1 MENIKAYKANFDE
14 LRKDRG
20 NWDNFYQILGEFV
33 SQVKQNFTNS
43 PSSGEFLT
51 GDIYDSTGS
60 FAAYNSASALL
71 GMLWPST
78 AKQSVEVTIPDDME
92 MTTEL
97 ADWYDKVTERLVK
110 ALDDPNANLSLSLD
124 EYMLDQVIFG
134 TSGVGV
140 ERGDESKLL
149 FKPYGVKELY
159 VDEGKNGRVDSI
171 YLFFEWTIKRL
182 VDEYGIENVS
192 EKAAK
197 LYNSGKRSQKTKVLI
212 CIHKRD
218 EPKAEA
224 GVLAMPYESIHIE
237 YDNNHQLRESGF
249 GELPIKVG
257 RFRKLNYERYGRSPA
272 MLALPDIR
280 EANVL
285 RESIIV
291 ATEKILDM
299 PKGVM
304 DDGILGGGV
313 IDTTAGA
320 ITVFNASQSL
330 GNNAPIFEIGQRPDV
345 SAALARLEDLKNTIA
360 QHFSLDRLIDFNND
374 TQMTFGEAQ
383 IRSQIRNASL
393 SSLFSRQIAE
403 VLDPLMFRSI
413 NLLMEDGEFGVVK
426 GSDKEAELKR
436 IGKRIEYV
444 PDVIAERMMDGEDI
458 YQISYKTQ
466 AAAASRANEYMSI
479 IDVLGFAIQSMQ
491 VDPSIRHRVDLHK
504 GVSEIASIRS
514 LPVGIIR
521 QDDEVEERMKAEAEQ
536 MQAQQQLE
544 MGVQAA
550 GIVDSLASANK
561 AVRM

>member
-1 MENIKAYKANFDE
+1 MDIKAYKSNFDD
-14 LRKDRG
+14 LRKERG
-20 NWDNFYQILGEFV
+20 NWDNLYQVLGEFV

-43 PSSGEFLT
+43 PSAGEFLI

-78 AKQSVEVTIPDDME
+78 AKQAIEITIPDDME
-92 MTTEL
+92 MSTEL
-97 ADWYDKVTERLVK
+97 ANWYDKVTERAVK
-110 ALDDPNANLSLSLD
+110 ALDDPNANLSLSFD
-124 EYMLDQVIFG
+124 EYMLDQIIFG
-134 TSGVGV
+134 TSGIGV

-159 VDEGKNGRVDSI
+159 IDEGKNGRVDSI

-182 VDEYGIENVS
+182 VKEYGIENVS

-197 LYNSGKRSQKTKVLI
+197 LYNSGKHGQKTKVLI
-212 CIHKRD
+212 CIHERN
-218 EPKAEA
+218 EPKAEK
-224 GVLAMPYESIHIE
+224 GVLAMPFESIHIE
-237 YDNNHQLRESGF
+237 YDNNHELRESGF

-272 MLALPDIR
+272 MQALPDIR

-291 ATEKILDM
+291 ATEKNLDM

-304 DDGILGGGV
+304 DDGLLGGGV
-313 IDTTAGA
+313 IDTTSGA
-320 ITVFNASQSL
+320 ITVFNASQAL
-330 GNNAPIFEIGQRPDV
+330 GNQPPVFEIGQRPDV

-360 QHFSLDRLIDFNND
+360 QHFSLDRLIDFNNN

-383 IRSQIRNASL
+383 IRDQIRSSSL
-393 SSLFSRQIAE
+393 SSLYNRQDAE
-403 VLDPLMFRSI
+403 VITPLINRSV
-413 NLLMEDGEFGVVK
+413 NLLMEDGEFGVIK
-426 GSDKEAELKR
+426 GSDQEAEFRR
-436 IGKRIEYV
+436 IGKNIEYI
-444 PDVIAERMMDGEDI
+444 PDEIAARIQAGEDI
-458 YQISYKTQ
+458 YRISYKTK
-466 AAAASRANEYMSI
+466 AAAASRAEEYMSI

-504 GVSEIASIRS
+504 GVSEIANIRS

-521 QDDEVEERMKAEAEQ
+521 QDDEVEERIKAEKEQ
-536 MQAQQQLE
+536 MQSQQTLE
-544 MGVQAA
+544 AGVQVA

-561 AVRM
+561 SARV